1 MSLSNKK
8 LTTEEKIV
16 KSKEYEVEMTRLQN
30 KMKTMRTAK
39 KKLDAEIADELEK
52 AEMVTNQAVGKKF
65 RSKLDVSLP
74 LDKYG
79 EIIDFMFMHDDCV
92 EFIDEIIAKHRQEQ
106 EAAKA
111 ENQEEQSA
119 DENSEAAET
128 VPADYGDNMEEETET
143 APAEVDSD
151 SEILD
156 YKETSSLQTKGA

>member
-1 MSLSNKK
+1 MSNKK

-16 KSKEYEVEMTRLQN
+16 KSKEYEDEMTRLQN

-39 KKLDAEIADELEK
+39 KKLDAEIAKELER

-74 LDKYG
+74 PDKYG

-92 EFIDEIIAKHRQEQ
+92 EFIDEVIAKYRQEQ

-111 ENQEEQSA
+111 ENPEEQSA
-119 DENSEAAET
+119 DENSAATESAH
-128 VPADYGDNMEEETET
+128 ADDNNNIEEEAET
-143 APAEVDSD
+143 APADEVLHSDAD
-151 SEILD
+151 SE
-156 YKETSSLQTKGA
+156 SA

>member
-1 MSLSNKK
+1 MSNKK

-16 KSKEYEVEMTRLQN
+16 KSKEYEDEMTRLQN

-65 RSKLDVSLP
+65 RSKMSIALP

-79 EIIDFMFMHDDCV
+79 EIIDFMFMHEDCV
-92 EFIDEIIAKHRQEQ
+92 EFVDEIIAKHRKEQ

-111 ENQEEQSA
+111 KKHEEQSYEGNG
-119 DENSEAAET
+119 DAAES
-128 VPADYGDNMEEETET
+128 VPAE
-143 APAEVDSD
+143 DSD
-151 SEILD
+151 NIE
-156 YKETSSLQTKGA
+156 

>member
-1 MSLSNKK
+1 MSNKK

-16 KSKEYEVEMTRLQN
+16 KSKEYEDEMTRLQN

-65 RSKLDVSLP
+65 RSKMTVDLP

-111 ENQEEQSA
+111 KNHEEQSA
-119 DENSEAAET
+119 DENSAATESA
-128 VPADYGDNMEEETET
+128 PADGSDNIEEETET
-143 APAEVDSD
+143 APADAVIES
-151 SEILD
+151 
-156 YKETSSLQTKGA
+156 A

>member
-1 MSLSNKK
+1 MSNKK
-8 LTTEEKIV
+8 LTTEEKIE
-16 KSKEYEVEMTRLQN
+16 KSKEYEDEMTRLQN

-65 RSKLDVSLP
+65 RSKMSIALP

-92 EFIDEIIAKHRQEQ
+92 EFIDEIITNHKLALEK
-106 EAAKA
+106 AKA

-119 DENSEAAET
+119 EENSNAAET
-128 VPADYGDNMEEETET
+128 ASAD
-143 APAEVDSD
+143 EVVHSD
-151 SEILD
+151 GSSE
-156 YKETSSLQTKGA
+156 SA

>member
-1 MSLSNKK
+1 MPLSNKK

-16 KSKEYEVEMTRLQN
+16 KSKEYEDEMTRLQN

-65 RSKLDVSLP
+65 RSKLDISLP

-79 EIIDFMFMHDDCV
+79 EIIDFMFMHEDCV
-92 EFIDEIIAKHRQEQ
+92 EFIDEIIAKHKLEL
-106 EAAKA
+106 EKAKA

-119 DENSEAAET
+119 DENSAATES
-128 VPADYGDNMEEETET
+128 VLAEDNDNNEEDAET
-143 APAEVDSD
+143 APADAGIES
-151 SEILD
+151 
-156 YKETSSLQTKGA
+156 G

>member
-1 MSLSNKK
+1 MSNKK
-8 LTTEEKIV
+8 LTTEEKIE
-16 KSKEYEVEMTRLQN
+16 KSKEYEDEMTRLQN

-65 RSKLDVSLP
+65 RSKMSIALP

-92 EFIDEIIAKHRQEQ
+92 EFIDEIIAKHKLEL
-106 EAAKA
+106 EKAKA

-119 DENSEAAET
+119 DENNKAAESI
-128 VPADYGDNMEEETET
+128 
-143 APAEVDSD
+143 PAED
-151 SEILD
+151 SE
-156 YKETSSLQTKGA
+156 SA

>member
-1 MSLSNKK
+1 MSNKK

-16 KSKEYEVEMTRLQN
+16 KSKEYEDEMTRLQN

-65 RSKLDVSLP
+65 RSKMTVDLP

-79 EIIDFMFMHDDCV
+79 EIIDFMFMHEDCV
-92 EFIDEIIAKHRQEQ
+92 EFIDEVIAKYRQEQ

-111 ENQEEQSA
+111 ENPEEQSA
-119 DENSEAAET
+119 DENSAATESAH
-128 VPADYGDNMEEETET
+128 ADDNNIEEEAET
-143 APAEVDSD
+143 APADEVLHSDAD
-151 SEILD
+151 SE
-156 YKETSSLQTKGA
+156 SA

>member
-1 MSLSNKK
+1 MSNKK

-16 KSKEYEVEMTRLQN
+16 KSKEYEDEMTRLQN

-65 RSKLDVSLP
+65 RSKMSIALP

-79 EIIDFMFMHDDCV
+79 EIIDFMFMHEDCV
-92 EFIDEIIAKHRQEQ
+92 EFIDEIIAKHRQEP

-111 ENQEEQSA
+111 EKLEEKSA
-119 DENSEAAET
+119 EENSNA
-128 VPADYGDNMEEETET
+128 VET
-143 APAEVDSD
+143 APADEVVRSD
-151 SEILD
+151 AGSEP
-156 YKETSSLQTKGA
+156 S

>member
-1 MSLSNKK
+1 MSNKK
-8 LTTEEKIV
+8 LTTEEKIE
-16 KSKEYEVEMTRLQN
+16 KSKEYEDEMTRLQN

-65 RSKLDVSLP
+65 RSKMTVDLP

-92 EFIDEIIAKHRQEQ
+92 EFIDEIIAKHKLEL
-106 EAAKA
+106 EKAKA

-119 DENSEAAET
+119 DENSAAAES
-128 VPADYGDNMEEETET
+128 VLADDSDNIEEETET
-143 APAEVDSD
+143 APADAG
-151 SEILD
+151 SE
-156 YKETSSLQTKGA
+156 SA